1 MCEGARPFIP
11 VPGVF
16 KVTLVYSLFA
26 QKMMNVFNVRS
37 GGGVLTA
44 DADRIEA
51 VFANWWTTSMRTQVT
66 TSLSLVTIVLDALNA
81 EASLHKEYTSGWTAP
96 GLMGGTPFPGG
107 TTTSVKLATG
117 IRGRSYRGRIYWPG
131 LTINQVTNGLVTTTA
146 RDAIAVSANLLRT
159 SLAADVASDKLVVV
173 SYCQDGSWLT
183 EGVATEI
190 TSASAHL
197 LVDSQ
202 RRRLIGRGL

>member
-1 MCEGARPFIP
+1 MCEGTRPFIP
-11 VPGVF
+11 VAGVF
-16 KVTLVYSLFA
+16 KVQLIYSLFA
-26 QKMMNVFNVRS
+26 QRIENVFNVRS

-51 VFANWWTTSMRTQVT
+51 VFANWWTTSMRNQVT
-66 TSLSLVTIVLDALNA
+66 SSASLVTIILDALDA
-81 EASLHKEYTSGWTAP
+81 ASSLHKEYTSGWTAP

-131 LTINQVTNGLVTTTA
+131 LTVNQVTNGLLTTTA
-146 RDAIAVSANLLRT
+146 RDAIATSVNLLRT
-159 SLAADVASDKLVVV
+159 SLAADVASDRLVVV
-173 SYCQDGSWLT
+173 SYCQDGAWLT
-183 EGVATEI
+183 NGVATEI